1 MKILD
6 LYSGMGGLSLGF
18 LMAIDDAETLGLD
31 IDRDAVAT
39 YNLNLSR
46 RGGKAIIQDVLKW
59 TPHGEYDAVIG
70 GTPCQPFS
78 IANNKKPNKSHP
90 LFPTFSRFFDIVLTI
105 EPDLFLLENVK
116 GLLMKRNR
124 HFLEEQLKRLED
136 KYITK
141 YMVLNATYYGVP
153 QRRERVFVFG
163 IRRDL
168 GIQPSFP
175 QKTHT
180 ESNWVTLR
188 EAIGDLM
195 MIPPTPDIIFRPEQV
210 ERIRRERLNIRGIH
224 WGTKEFPDN
233 LDKPARTLS
242 SHTIEGTKRETFVIP
257 TEHVMTREGG
267 WDNPRSDWGSR
278 IMRIDNPAY
287 TITEK
292 HRSGQLVE
300 NIYRRITVRE
310 ALRIQSFPDW
320 WRFPES
326 ISKSKKYKLVG
337 EAVPPILAYKLV
349 IHIAKLMNWKTRQP
363 PKPEEWNIPYFKRAF
378 TIP

>member
-18 LMAIDDAETLGLD
+18 LLAIDGAETLGLD

-39 YNLNLSR
+39 YNLNLSS
-46 RGGKAIIQDVLKW
+46 RGGKAITQDVLKW
-59 TPHGEYDAVIG
+59 TPQGEYDAVIG
-70 GTPCQPFS
+70 GAPCQPFS
-78 IANNKKPNKSHP
+78 IANNKKINRSHP
-90 LFPTFSRFFDIVLTI
+90 LFPTFPRFFDIVLTL

-116 GLLMKRNR
+116 GLLMKRNK
-124 HFLEEQLKRLED
+124 HFLDEQLKRLEG
-136 KYITK
+136 KYIVK
-141 YMVLNATYYGVP
+141 YEVLNSAYYGVP
-153 QRRERVFVFG
+153 QRRQRLFVFG

-175 QKTHT
+175 QETHT

-210 ERIRRERLNIRGIH
+210 ERIRRERMNTRGIH
-224 WGTKEFPDN
+224 WGTMEFPDSI
-233 LDKPARTLS
+233 DKPARTLS

-257 TEHVMTREGG
+257 
-267 WDNPRSDWGSR
+267 
-278 IMRIDNPAY
+278 AY

-300 NIYRRITVRE
+300 GVYRRLTVRE

-320 WRFPES
+320 WRFPDS
-326 ISKSKKYKLVG
+326 VSTSKKYKLVG
-337 EAVPPILAYKLV
+337 EAVPPLLAYKLA

-363 PKPEEWNIPYFKRAF
+363 PKPEEWNIPYFKHAF
-378 TIP
+378 QL